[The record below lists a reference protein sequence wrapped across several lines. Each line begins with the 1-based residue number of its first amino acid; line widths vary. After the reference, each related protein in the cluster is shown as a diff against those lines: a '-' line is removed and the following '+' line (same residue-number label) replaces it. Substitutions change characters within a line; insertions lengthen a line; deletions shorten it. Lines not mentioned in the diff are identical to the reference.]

1 MTKTKQPKPSKQD
14 QDQEKED
21 SEFYYYNTD
30 QEQRNAIKAVM
41 QQRSYFGYE
50 RSSQDDYLGYM
61 E

>member
-1 MTKTKQPKPSKQD
+1 MTKTKQNKKSKQ
-14 QDQEKED
+14 ELEAED

-41 QQRSYFGYE
+41 QQRSYYGYE
-50 RSSQDDYLGYM
+50 RSPQDDYVGYM